1 MTRSLAGLGL
11 ALAIA
16 GALLAATFRAA
27 LPGRADFTFSNGSE
41 PKTLDPGRA
50 TGEPEGRIVDAL
62 FEGLTTRDAAT
73 LAPAPGV
80 AEAWSISPDGRRY
93 EFRLRADARWSDGS
107 PVTAHDFAWS
117 WRRFLEPAHGAEYAY
132 LLYGLR
138 HAEALHRSR
147 ERARRLRAET
157 LPAFDALAGGDAR
170 ASADERDDPARP
182 AQRGRA
188 SPRLAGAERS
198 GGPAWRAFVAAHD
211 LVAALA
217 HAEDPAARAA
227 LASETGPAP
236 AARRRFRAALLAE
249 AAAHEARAAAAEA
262 HFGVDQGAF
271 ALDARR
277 FVVELV
283 APIPYFL
290 DLTAFYPTFPVPRA
304 LVEAYPDDWFT
315 PRHIVGNGAFVLEAW
330 RVGDRIRLARSPTYW
345 GRDRV
350 ALARVD
356 ALPVENLVTALNL
369 YLSGALDWLPRTP
382 GDLAETLRERPDHYG
397 APALI
402 VYYYRVNVARPP
414 LDDPRVREALALAID
429 RETLVR
435 DVLRLGQL
443 AAYHV
448 VPPGIPG
455 YEPPPSALRHDPAR
469 ARALLAE
476 AGYPEGRGF
485 PELGILYNTLEDHRK
500 IAELVADQLR
510 RTLGVRVVP
519 YNQEWQSYLATTQA
533 GDYHLSRA
541 GWIGDYVD
549 PNTFLDLWVT
559 NGGNNQTGWGDP
571 LYDRLIRAAA
581 DVEAFARE
589 PFLAGLGEPERVRER
604 LAAYAAAE
612 GAERPAAGA
621 RLRLA
626 LLREAEGILVQRAFP
641 VIPIYFYVTSGLVAP
656 RVTGFHAWL
665 ADGRPNLQ
673 DLHPLRGLA
682 VRPRP

>member
-1 MTRSLAGLGL
+1 MTRGLAGLGL
-11 ALAIA
+11 ALAVA
-16 GALLAATFRAA
+16 AALLAATFRAA
-27 LPGRADFTFSNGSE
+27 LPGRADFAFANGTE

-62 FEGLTTRDAAT
+62 FEGLTARD
-73 LAPAPGV
+73 PASLRPVPGV
-80 AEAWSISPDGRRY
+80 AESWSISEDGRRY
-93 EFRLRADARWSDGS
+93 EFRLRPDARWSDGA

-117 WRRFLEPAHGAEYAY
+117 WRRLLDPAHGAEYAY
-132 LLYGLR
+132 LLHGLR
-138 HAEALHRSR
+138 RAEAL
-147 ERARRLRAET
+147 
-157 LPAFDALAGGDAR
+157 
-170 ASADERDDPARP
+170 DE
-182 AQRGRA
+182 
-188 SPRLAGAERS
+188 
-198 GGPAWRAFVAAHD
+198 
-211 LVAALA
+211 
-217 HAEDPAARAA
+217 
-227 LASETGPAP
+227 
-236 AARRRFRAALLAE
+236 
-249 AAAHEARAAAAEA
+249 
-262 HFGVDQGAF
+262 
-271 ALDARR
+271 RR
-277 FVVELV
+277 FVVELA

-290 DLTAFYPTFPVPRA
+290 DLTSFYPTFPVPRA
-304 LVEAYPDDWFT
+304 LVEAHPDDWFL
-315 PRHIVGNGAFVLEAW
+315 PGRIVGNGAFVLEAW

-345 GRDRV
+345 NRAQV

-356 ALPVENLVTALNL
+356 ALPIENPVTALNL

-397 APALI
+397 APALV
-402 VYYYRVNVARPP
+402 VYYYRVNVKRPP
-414 LDDPRVREALALAID
+414 LDDPRVRHALALAID

-443 AAYHV
+443 PALQI

-455 YEPPPSALRHDPAR
+455 YEPPPSALGFEPER

-485 PELGILYNTLEDHRK
+485 PEIGILYNTLEDHRK

-589 PFLAGLGEPERVRER
+589 PFSAGLGEPERIRGL
-604 LAAYAAAE
+604 LAAFEAAR
-612 GAERPAAGA
+612 GAARPPAGA
-621 RLRLA
+621 ALRLG
-626 LLREAEGILVQRAFP
+626 LLREAEAILVQRAFP
-641 VIPIYFYVTSGLVAP
+641 VIPIYFYVTSGLVSP
-656 RVTGFHAWL
+656 RVEGFHAWL
-665 ADGRPNLQ
+665 EGGRPNLQ
-673 DLHPLRGLA
+673 DLHPLRGLSLRA
-682 VRPRP
+682 RAAADD

>member
-1 MTRSLAGLGL
+1 MTRGLAGLGL
-11 ALAIA
+11 ALAVA
-16 GALLAATFRAA
+16 AALLAFTFRAA
-27 LPGRADFTFSNGSE
+27 LPGRAEFAFANGSE

-62 FEGLTTRDAAT
+62 FEGLTARDPAT
-73 LAPAPGV
+73 LRPAPGV
-80 AEAWSISPDGRRY
+80 AESWSISEDGRRY
-93 EFRLRADARWSDGS
+93 EFRLRPDARWSDGR
-107 PVTAHDFAWS
+107 PVTAQDFAWS
-117 WRRFLEPAHGAEYAY
+117 WRRLLEPAHGAEYAY
-132 LLYGLR
+132 LLHGLR
-138 HAEALHRSR
+138 HAEALHGSR
-147 ERARRLRAET
+147 ARARRLREET
-157 LPAFDALAGGDAR
+157 LPAFDALAA
-170 ASADERDDPARP
+170 AH
-182 AQRGRA
+182 
-188 SPRLAGAERS
+188 AGAFPA
-198 GGPAWRAFVAAHD
+198 PAWRQLVAQHD

-217 HAEDPAARAA
+217 QVGEPVVRAA
-227 LASETGPAP
+227 LASDSGPAP
-236 AARRRFRAALLAE
+236 AERARFRAALLVE
-249 AAAHEARAAAAEA
+249 ADAHEARAAAAET

-271 ALDARR
+271 ALDERR
-277 FVVELV
+277 FVVELL

-304 LVEAYPDDWFT
+304 LVEAHPDAWFL
-315 PRHIVGNGAFVLEAW
+315 PGRIVGNGAFVLEAW

-345 GRDRV
+345 NRDAV

-356 ALPVENLVTALNL
+356 ALPIENPVTALNL

-397 APALI
+397 APALV
-402 VYYYRVNVARPP
+402 VYYYRVNVTRPP
-414 LDDPRVREALALAID
+414 LDDPRVRHALALAID

-435 DVLRLGQL
+435 DVLRLGQP

-455 YEPPPSALRHDPAR
+455 YEPPPSALGFDPAR
-469 ARALLAE
+469 ARRLLAE
-476 AGYPEGRGF
+476 AGYPDGRGF
-485 PELGILYNTLEDHRK
+485 PEIGILYNTLEDHRK
-500 IAELVADQLR
+500 IAELVADQIR

-581 DVEAFARE
+581 DVEAYARE
-589 PFLAGLGEPERVRER
+589 PFLAGLTEPERVRGL
-604 LAAYAAAE
+604 LAAFEAAQG
-612 GAERPAAGA
+612 GARPARDRGAARGLSDRGAARRSAGA
-621 RLRLA
+621 ALRMG
-626 LLREAEGILVQRAFP
+626 LLREAEAILVQRAFP
-641 VIPIYFYVTSGLVAP
+641 VIPIYFYVTSGLISP
-656 RVTGFHAWL
+656 RVEGFHAWL

-673 DLHPLRGLA
+673 DLHPLRALA
-682 VRPRP
+682 LRSRTHD